1 MKVIAL
7 GSRAF
12 CSGFMLSGITGVEVQ
27 DSTDALTQIHNLMQ
41 DKEVG
46 LVIMSNDISKP
57 ISDELT
63 EIRSKNPTP
72 LIYEIPAPGSK
83 QEKVEYRELIKKVL
97 KM

>member
-1 MKVIAL
+1 M

-12 CSGFMLSGITGVEVQ
+12 CSGFMLSGITGAEVQ

-46 LVIMSNDISKP
+46 LVIMSNDTSKP